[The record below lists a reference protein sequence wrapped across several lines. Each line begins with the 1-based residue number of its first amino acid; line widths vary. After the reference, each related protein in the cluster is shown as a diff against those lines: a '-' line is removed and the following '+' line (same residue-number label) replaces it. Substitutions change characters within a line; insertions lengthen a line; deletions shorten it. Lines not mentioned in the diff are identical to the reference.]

1 MASGSMRYTIRQSWP
16 LSGTRSSWH
25 RRPID
30 GIGRECG
37 KLRLSPCC
45 SLPSRYPA
53 SILASSEK
61 GGVLIWP
68 CSQTRGYS
76 LGTIGQTRYVKY
88 DISTRGGYAE
98 AARGLG
104 GVDRGADVDSELPLQ
119 DSTWITGS
127 RGAQLTRRSPATCS
141 TERELVSPAAGV
153 QFVGRHLLL
162 VLGRTH
168 VSFHFTSRGQSARK

>member
-1 MASGSMRYTIRQSWP
+1 MASASMRYTVRQSWP

-68 CSQTRGYS
+68 CSQTRGFS
-76 LGTIGQTRYVKY
+76 PGTIGSTSYVKY
-88 DISTRGGYAE
+88 DISARGGYAE
-98 AARGLG
+98 AARGVR
-104 GVDRGADVDSELPLQ
+104 GVDRARASGKRVAPRGFEPRLPNPESASVADGA
-119 DSTWITGS
+119 
-127 RGAQLTRRSPATCS
+127 RRRKQLS
-141 TERELVSPAAGV
+141 
-153 QFVGRHLLL
+153 
-162 VLGRTH
+162 
-168 VSFHFTSRGQSARK
+168 